1 MAATAVKNIE
11 TRLFINGEFRN
22 ASSGKTFDVVYP
34 FTQET
39 IASVQ
44 EADAKDVDDAV
55 QAAHA
60 AFPAWRDLGVEK
72 RGEYLRKLS
81 QLIEKH
87 IPELAKL
94 EALNIGRPVSHFVD
108 GPSAVETFRFFA
120 DSAWHTQGT
129 ASHNT
134 PGIFNV
140 TVKEP
145 YGVAGLIIPW
155 NFPLANWSGKIAP
168 ALAAGNTVVLKSSE
182 KAPLTSLYAARLA
195 QEAGFPPG
203 VINVLSGYGTPA
215 GAALSEHPLVRCVS
229 FTGSS
234 MTGQRIQAAA
244 AKSNM
249 KHVHLELGGKS
260 PVVVFEDSDL
270 EAAALAAMVGITF
283 NSGQV
288 CVANSRIYV
297 QESVAEA
304 FGQTFKALLGAVK
317 QGDPLDPATTAGPQI
332 DKLQFEKIKT
342 YLEIGR
348 KEGKLALGSPED
360 SRLVKEE
367 IFGPVVVLNTFK
379 EEAEAIHKANDTE
392 FGLYASVFTKDL
404 DRAVRV
410 SRALQAGLVGVN
422 CTAATQTK
430 DAAFGGYK
438 RSGIGREG
446 LLYSIENFLQT
457 KSIIF
462 KAGAGG
468 F

>member
-168 ALAAGNTVVLKSSE
+168 ALL
-182 KAPLTSLYAARLA
+182 LSLYAARLA

-249 KHVHLELGGKS
+249 KHVHLEL
-260 PVVVFEDSDL
+260 VFEDSDL

-348 KEGKLALGSPED
+348 KEGKLALGGDTNNGYFVTPTVFEGLPED